1 MSQHPRDRPGLP
13 PLPTQPGSQPRPGLR
28 AEDELDA
35 ETTNRAGG
43 CRTGDGRV
51 SMMEVSVAP
60 RAAGRTKARV
70 KKLGPKWKEISEVI
84 FMVGPAVWHLSWLV
98 TILFIQR
105 DSKKRRLVPGMLGP
119 VNTS

>member
-1 MSQHPRDRPGLP
+1 MPVEGILVPGDS
-13 PLPTQPGSQPRPGLR
+13 GS
-28 AEDELDA
+28 
-35 ETTNRAGG
+35 GG
-43 CRTGDGRV
+43 P
-51 SMMEVSVAP
+51 P

-105 DSKKRRLVPGMLGP
+105 DSKERRLVPGMLGP

>member
-13 PLPTQPGSQPRPGLR
+13 PLPTQPGSQPRPVLR

-51 SMMEVSVAP
+51 SVMEVSVAEQQ
-60 RAAGRTKARV
+60 AGLKPGGRSWTPSG
-70 KKLGPKWKEISEVI
+70 KKFLKSSSWWDLQSGI
-84 FMVGPAVWHLSWLV
+84 FHG
-98 TILFIQR
+98 
-105 DSKKRRLVPGMLGP
+105 
-119 VNTS
+119 